1 MPFTFKLAKRLAQ
14 MRSLIIAAAAAA
26 LACDA
31 ADRLLPDI
39 SRPNQPSFA
48 TSTGLPAAVTD
59 LAVIAVSDTSV
70 TVTFTE
76 VDGGIGQP
84 ANYDLRYAPG
94 TISWGSG
101 TDATSGT
108 CATPIAGTAIGAQ
121 RSCTV
126 LGLKYGTTYEFQ
138 LIPFR
143 GTLNVDAMF
152 GNLSNIVRAVT
163 DVHPGAVSPTD
174 TVFAEDFESG
184 SLGAWQNGVDPNLHR
199 VLTDPSLAHSGSHM
213 LEVTYP
219 AGSDGGWLTHW
230 FMPGYDSL
238 YVSYWVRFPTTW
250 LGGTKL
256 IAFYGSRTDNQWSA
270 FGQAGKCPTGTDF
283 FAAMVVAEATGS
295 PGPTRFYSYYPAMAR
310 EPDGITCWGRFGDG
324 TETYVP
330 LAMSAGSWHHV
341 EFWVKLNAPGSADAM
356 QTFWVD
362 GVQRGSWN
370 GFSFR
375 SSAILK
381 LNSVQLTFSNSASTT
396 RTQKLYVDDLVVRT
410 QKPDA
415 TTPPAPPPPVA
426 SVTISPPSPSLTVG
440 ATQQFAATL
449 KDASGNMLTGRA
461 ITWTSNNVG
470 VTTVDGSGLAT
481 AVRSARPRSAPLAKV
496 CRTPRP

>member
-1 MPFTFKLAKRLAQ
+1 MPFTFKLSKRLAQ

-31 ADRLLPDI
+31 ADRLLPDT

-138 LIPFR
+138 LMPFR

-184 SLGAWQNGVDPNLHR
+184 SLVTWQDGVDSTLHG
-199 VLTDPSLAHSGSHM
+199 VLTDPSLAHSGSHV
-213 LEVTYP
+213 LLVTYP

-256 IAFYGSRTDNQWSA
+256 IAVYGSRTDNQWSA

-283 FAAMVVAEATGS
+283 FAAMLVLNQTV
-295 PGPTRFYSYYPAMAR
+295 RFYTYYPEMAR
-310 EPDGITCWGRFGDG
+310 EPDGLTCWGRFGDG
-324 TETYVP
+324 GETSV
-330 LAMSAGSWHHV
+330 SAPMTPDLWHHV
-341 EFWVKLNAPGSADAM
+341 AFSVKLNSPGRADAS

-362 GVQRGSWN
+362 GVRRGTWS

-375 SSAILK
+375 VSEILR
-381 LNSVQLTFSNSASTT
+381 LNAVQLTFS
-396 RTQKLYVDDLVVRT
+396 RTLSNEPTNQHLDVDHIVVT
-410 QKPDA
+410 
-415 TTPPAPPPPVA
+415 
-426 SVTISPPSPSLTVG
+426 
-440 ATQQFAATL
+440 
-449 KDASGNMLTGRA
+449 SGRGH
-461 ITWTSNNVG
+461 
-470 VTTVDGSGLAT
+470 
-481 AVRSARPRSAPLAKV
+481 
-496 CRTPRP
+496 